1 MIKHITFE
9 LCAETLQACLAA
21 REGGAHRIEL
31 CSSLSEDGLTPSNG
45 LIRAAVEQSGLP
57 IHVLLRPRSG
67 GFIYTAGE
75 FALILDDMKHAIDL
89 GASGFVVG
97 ALHADSTIDLDR
109 TNELV
114 ELAAPLE
121 LTFHRAF
128 DLTPLLDASLEAL
141 IAAGC
146 RRVLTSG
153 GESDVVAGAVNLARL
168 VEQAEGRIDIAVGGG
183 LRLSNATSVAR
194 STHAK
199 HFHGSMRRQVK
210 RQAIFIRDNVL
221 TSQSHEYVVDP
232 ETIQAMVKAL
242 SES

>member
-1 MIKHITFE
+1 MKHITFE
-9 LCAETLQACLAA
+9 LCAETLQACFAA

-31 CSSLSEDGLTPSNG
+31 CSSLSEDGLTPSHG
-45 LIRAAVEQSGLP
+45 LIRAAVDQSGLP
-57 IHVLLRPRSG
+57 IHVLLRPRGG

-75 FALILDDMKHAIDL
+75 FALICDDMKHAVDL

-97 ALHADSTIDLDR
+97 VLKADGTIDMDR

-121 LTFHRAF
+121 VTFHRAF
-128 DLTPLLDASLEAL
+128 DLTPVLDTSLEEI

-153 GESDVVAGAVNLARL
+153 GEPEVVAGSVNLARL
-168 VEQAEGRIDIAVGGG
+168 VKQAQGRIDIAVGGG

-194 STHAK
+194 STHAN

-210 RQAIFIRDNVL
+210 RISARNNVL
-221 TSQSHEYVVDP
+221 ASQSYEYVVDSHD
-232 ETIQAMVKAL
+232 IQAVVTTL